1 VIFMLTIEAIQL
13 ALRSLTLNERER
25 IAGWLEGYQDEEVN
39 APIGVAEPS
48 AVRAVDPPPYMTEDE
63 YLEFE
68 RSSPMRHEYVNG
80 AVYAMSGASLAHNR
94 IVGRLHTALQKRLR
108 GGPCEVFIQD
118 LKLKLAPGSDSF
130 FYYPDLMVSCDRKGW
145 YEEWIVN
152 PCLVIE
158 VLSSSTKHID
168 RREKATTYR
177 RIETIEEYVIVAQHT
192 RQVTIQRRADN
203 WVPHIVREPDASAEF
218 RSVSATV
225 PLAEI
230 YENIFV

>member
-1 VIFMLTIEAIQL
+1 MEAIHL

-25 IAGWLEGYQDEEVN
+25 VASWLEGYQDEEVN

-68 RSSPMRHEYVNG
+68 RNSPMRHEYVNG
-80 AVYAMSGASLAHNR
+80 VVYAMSGATLAHNR
-94 IVGRLHTALQKRLR
+94 IVTRLHRALGRRLR
-108 GGPCEVFIQD
+108 AGPCEVFTLS
-118 LKLKLAPGSDSF
+118 LKLKVATESDSF

-145 YEEWIVN
+145 YEECVVN
-152 PCLVIE
+152 PRLVIE

-177 RIETIEEYVIVAQHT
+177 RIDTIEEYAIVAQHS
-192 RQVTIQRRADN
+192 RQVTIHRRADN
-203 WVPHIVREPDASAEF
+203 WLPDVVSDPGASAEF
-218 RSVSATV
+218 RSVNAIV
-225 PLAEI
+225 PLEEI
-230 YENIFV
+230 YENIFA